1 MNQNNETISKYLLK
15 KLIKYNRF
23 KYIPFGELCIRYK
36 MSERLNDHYEMLE
49 LDNKNKLTDKNKEV
63 FEISFWM

>member
-1 MNQNNETISKYLLK
+1 MNQNNEIISKYLLK

-23 KYIPFGELCIRYK
+23 KYLPFGELCIRYK

-49 LDNKNKLTDKNKEV
+49 LDKRNKLT
-63 FEISFWM
+63 